1 MCELFDLLQGHVECW
16 DCVSDQTLGK
26 KNTSEMIKVTIF
38 MIVRLTF
45 MGCSLGRTS
54 GGVFAGG
61 VPSEVLDEALDG
73 EGLTDSFEFLS
84 ASVAPLPFTWE
95 HNHSPFNATVNAEYQ
110 DPPQGG
116 SMGLHLSFSVCF
128 LTLSSDHFRF

>member
-1 MCELFDLLQGHVECW
+1 MASVLKPWRKEDIR
-16 DCVSDQTLGK
+16 DDKRNTLYDG
-26 KNTSEMIKVTIF
+26 NTDMF
-38 MIVRLTF
+38 L
-45 MGCSLGRTS
+45 GCSLGRTS

-84 ASVAPLPFTWE
+84 ASVAPLPFIWE
-95 HNHSPFNATVNAEYQ
+95 HNRSSLNTAVNAEYQ

-116 SMGLHLSFSVCF
+116 SLGSDLTFPVCV
-128 LTLSSDHFRF
+128 

>member
-16 DCVSDQTLGK
+16 DGVSSQTLK
-26 KNTSEMIKVTIF
+26 KKIGDDKRNALYNCKTDMF
-38 MIVRLTF
+38 L
-45 MGCSLGRTS
+45 GCSLGRTS
-54 GGVFAGG
+54 GGVFASG

-84 ASVAPLPFTWE
+84 GSVAPLPFTWE
-95 HNHSPFNATVNAEYQ
+95 HNHSSFNTTVNAEYQ

-116 SMGLHLSFSVCF
+116 SLG
-128 LTLSSDHFRF
+128 